1 MEDDGDRRNSP
12 PLPSTYVT
20 LVQLQQR
27 WLQEKQRKQ
36 KEEEEREEQERKQKI
51 QKEQEDEEKRKR
63 REGEEQLRKQKQA
76 NLQKRPVQSTAT
88 FHRRDHRPPLK
99 SSAQFRAV
107 GVSDGESKRTDDLKQ
122 KKEGYNEGKN
132 WKMKG
137 KPRAEEDPS
146 GGKEQLLPEEKEDV
160 VDKIPVV
167 STERDYSEKER
178 VTSNW
183 KKLENN
189 KRGKAR
195 VEEDLAIGREHLSLE
210 KEDEADENVVPEVST
225 ERRRCGKE
233 IGGKCEEGIS
243 ASGGKRGNG
252 RDHRGVKNRGN
263 NKRVEEE
270 DLITIGREEKLPK
283 KEVEAAENVVP
294 EVSTERRCGKEI
306 GGKCEE
312 GVSASGGKRG
322 NGRDRRGV
330 KNRGNNKRVE
340 EEDLITIG
348 REEKLPKKE
357 VEAAENVVP
366 VVSTERRRCEKEIG
380 GKCEEGVSA
389 GGGKR
394 GYGRCPKG
402 LKNRGNNKRV
412 EEEDLITIGREEV
425 EAENVVVEVSTERE
439 GGGLEE
445 GNGKNLVVNGSRV
458 WQERVGGTVVDWSER
473 VLGKFEGISV
483 RGGYGRNAGNVN
495 GAPRRNGWGNSRRLQ
510 RPRDSNLVWVRKE
523 EGDTS
528 DVNVA
533 GV

>member
-1 MEDDGDRRNSP
+1 M
-12 PLPSTYVT
+12 T

-36 KEEEEREEQERKQKI
+36 KEEAEREEQERKQKI

-137 KPRAEEDPS
+137 KLRAEEDLS

-233 IGGKCEEGIS
+233 IGGKCEEGVS

-252 RDHRGVKNRGN
+252 RDHRGV
-263 NKRVEEE
+263 
-270 DLITIGREEKLPK
+270 
-283 KEVEAAENVVP
+283 
-294 EVSTERRCGKEI
+294 
-306 GGKCEE
+306 
-312 GVSASGGKRG
+312 
-322 NGRDRRGV
+322 
-330 KNRGNNKRVE
+330 
-340 EEDLITIG
+340 
-348 REEKLPKKE
+348 
-357 VEAAENVVP
+357 
-366 VVSTERRRCEKEIG
+366 
-380 GKCEEGVSA
+380 
-389 GGGKR
+389 
-394 GYGRCPKG
+394 
-402 LKNRGNNKRV
+402 KNRGNNKRV

-458 WQERVGGTVVDWSER
+458 WQERVGGTVVDRSER

-483 RGGYGRNAGNVN
+483 RGGYGRNARNVN
-495 GAPRRNGWGNSRRLQ
+495 GAPRSDGWGYGRGNSRRLQ

>member
-36 KEEEEREEQERKQKI
+36 KEEEEREEQERKQRM

-63 REGEEQLRKQKQA
+63 QEEEEHQRKQKQA

-137 KPRAEEDPS
+137 KPRAEEDLS
-146 GGKEQLLPEEKEDV
+146 GGKEQLLPEEKENV
-160 VDKIPVV
+160 VDKIHVV

-178 VTSNW
+178 VTRKC
-183 KKLENN
+183 KKLRNN

-195 VEEDLAIGREHLSLE
+195 VEEDVAIGRERLSLE
-210 KEDEADENVVPEVST
+210 KEVEPAENDVVPVVST
-225 ERRRCGKE
+225 ERRCEKE
-233 IGGKCEEGIS
+233 IVGKCEEGVS
-243 ASGGKRGNG
+243 SSRWKRGNG
-252 RDHRGVKNRGN
+252 NYRRGVKNKGN

-270 DLITIGREEKLPK
+270 DLINIGREEMLSK
-283 KEVEAAENVVP
+283 K
-294 EVSTERRCGKEI
+294 
-306 GGKCEE
+306 
-312 GVSASGGKRG
+312 
-322 NGRDRRGV
+322 
-330 KNRGNNKRVE
+330 
-340 EEDLITIG
+340 
-348 REEKLPKKE
+348 
-357 VEAAENVVP
+357 
-366 VVSTERRRCEKEIG
+366 
-380 GKCEEGVSA
+380 
-389 GGGKR
+389 
-394 GYGRCPKG
+394 
-402 LKNRGNNKRV
+402 
-412 EEEDLITIGREEV
+412 EV
-425 EAENVVVEVSTERE
+425 EAENVAAVVSTERE

-458 WQERVGGTVVDWSER
+458 WQERVGGTVVDRPER
-473 VLGKFEGISV
+473 VLGKFGGLSV
-483 RGGYGRNAGNVN
+483 RGGGYGRNAGNVN
-495 GAPRRNGWGNSRRLQ
+495 GAPRRYGRDYGRGNSRRLQ

-528 DVNVA
+528 DANVA
-533 GV
+533 EV